1 MKQAILVVSF
11 GTTFPETREKNI
23 GEVLRRVQASWP
35 GIPVY
40 EAWTSSMIRRAL
52 EKRGETVD
60 DVPAAMAQMAAD
72 GVEAL
77 YVLPTHLL
85 YGDEY
90 DKMRNQLA
98 DGAGLFRSISVAAPL
113 LASDSDIQA
122 VLQAVAQ
129 GITTERGEALV
140 LMGHGTPH
148 FCNTVYAAMD
158 YHAKARGLSHVF
170 VGTVE
175 AFPDLDTLIAAV
187 KRAGCTRAVLTPLM
201 LVAGDHA
208 NNDMASDAPDS
219 WKTRFCEAGLPA
231 RAVIRGLGEYD
242 RVLDLYEAHLRA
254 ILPGKAA
261 R

>member
-1 MKQAILVVSF
+1 MNQAILVVSF

-23 GEVLRRVQASWP
+23 DAVLRRIRAVCP
-35 GIPVY
+35 GVPVS

-52 EKRGETVD
+52 QKRGETVD
-60 DVPAAMAQMAAD
+60 DVPAAMEKLAAQ
-72 GVEAL
+72 GVREV

-90 DKMRNQLA
+90 DKMRAQLDA
-98 DGAGLFRSISVAAPL
+98 AAASFEKIAVAPPL
-113 LASDSDIQA
+113 LASDEDIRA
-122 VLQAVAQ
+122 VLAAVAE
-129 GITTERGEALV
+129 GVETAPDEALV

-158 YHAKARGLSHVF
+158 YHAKATGLSHVF

-187 KRAGCTRAVLTPLM
+187 KDSGCTRAVLTPLM

-208 NNDMASDAPDS
+208 NNDMASDEEDS
-219 WKTRFCEAGLPA
+219 WKTRFTQAGIPA
-231 RAVIRGLGEYD
+231 RAVIRGLGEYEK
-242 RVLDLYEAHLRA
+242 VLDLYETHLRRVF
-254 ILPGKAA
+254 PG
-261 R
+261 